1 MTDYGSM
8 EPYDH
13 SKAQA
18 GMKACFEAMDS
29 LELTLPE
36 RFYASRWVFIAY
48 AARLGLNFEKLSEKL
63 REESAEMAETVAR
76 TAENASEK

>member
-18 GMKACFEAMDS
+18 GMRACADAFNS
-29 LELTLPE
+29 LELTLME
-36 RFYASRWVFIAY
+36 RFAASKWLLLTY
-48 AARLGLNFEKLSEKL
+48 AAGLGLNFEKLAEKL
-63 REESAEMAETVAR
+63 REESAEMAETVAK